1 MAWEWLEEAI
11 GSRSLGAL
19 KAGAV
24 GSYHGRNNPDFWSE
38 EEKAGWNVFERA
50 LYDPERYGPEDP
62 YYPGGQGRGSGL
74 PFGMSDIDVRLEG
87 EGLLPST
94 IYVGE
99 EGYRRPLP
107 SGSTT
112 DLAAH
117 YDISRQLADR
127 FGKIPAASMGL
138 YQEIQNKISGSP
150 GQFSLDDLLANYA
163 GYMGITPEQ
172 AAERVTNIGICL
184 DGQAETWITCIYS
197 PSWYLVHAVTS
208 IF

>member
-1 MAWEWLEEAI
+1 MAWEWLGEAI

-50 LYDPERYGPEDP
+50 LYDPEI
-62 YYPGGQGRGSGL
+62 SGL

-138 YQEIQNKISGSP
+138 YQEIQNKISDSP

-172 AAERVTNIGICL
+172 AAEAGVFEHTEEDVTGAGQGLWKENWKKLMNLHKGSFPFVRGIIGR
-184 DGQAETWITCIYS
+184 E
-197 PSWYLVHAVTS
+197 
-208 IF
+208 